1 MQAPEQTCDSSGPVW
16 LPCSLFSSSY
26 WTSTCPTEPF
36 SALPHREC
44 NGEKPGCCSRG
55 FFFRC
60 HHSECGDVKTSGEC
74 GKCLLAGPQASRSS
88 RPSEVP
94 CLHRFSSFSFFLSK
108 HRSRVKWCPPSD
120 GLHKV
125 KIHTEAAWPGLLE
138 DFHFS
143 LLLIQFHTFSIDF
156 ALMHFHK
163 YFHISKS
170 SQMLYFMLT

>member
-1 MQAPEQTCDSSGPVW
+1 MGRSPAAVHGA
-16 LPCSLFSSSY
+16 SSSAVI
-26 WTSTCPTEPF
+26 TQSVVT
-36 SALPHREC
+36 
-44 NGEKPGCCSRG
+44 
-55 FFFRC
+55 
-60 HHSECGDVKTSGEC
+60 
-74 GKCLLAGPQASRSS
+74 S
-88 RPSEVP
+88 RPPVSVESV
-94 CLHRFSSFSFFLSK
+94 CWLDHRPPALAVFLRCRVYIVSPLFLFFLSK

-125 KIHTEAAWPGLLE
+125 KIHTEAGWPGLLE

-163 YFHISKS
+163 YFHNSKS